1 MIISSRYF
9 LSRTRMIQ
17 FLDSMK
23 SSGSSVNSLNITPG
37 LPQMEVESLLEEI
50 MDRET
55 IPQELGKIISG
66 SKTGAVLFVQLP
78 RSYLILPPFPIP
90 ETKSTSGYAIEP
102 LRSMLEHE
110 YRIALVLVRLGA
122 YAIGICEGER
132 LITSKIGTGLIHG
145 RHKKGGSSQQ
155 RFRRHREKQIE
166 YFLTRV
172 CTHVQEYFESQ
183 SLDYVVYGGARTTI
197 LLLQKRCPF
206 LQRFDNRSLPPLLD
220 IPEPRRAVLDTA
232 AGRIWSSEI
241 IELPDNT
248 EMAMLNDS
256 V

>member
-50 MDRET
+50 LGRKAIT
-55 IPQELGKIISG
+55 QELGEIISS
-66 SKTGAVLFVQLP
+66 SKTGAALFAQPL

-90 ETKSTSGYAIEP
+90 ETNSISGYAIEP
-102 LRSMLEHE
+102 LRSMLKHE
-110 YRIALVLVRLGA
+110 YRIAMVLVRLGA
-122 YAIGICEGER
+122 YAIGICEGEN
-132 LITSKIGTGLIHG
+132 LITSKVGTGLIHG

-172 CTHVQEYFESQ
+172 CTHVQEHLESK
-183 SLDYVVYGGARTTI
+183 SLDYMVYGGSQTTI

-206 LQRFDNRSLPPLLD
+206 LQRLDNRSLPSLLD
-220 IPEPRRAVLDTA
+220 IPNPRRGVLDTA

-241 IELPDNT
+241 IDLLDDT
-248 EMAMLNDS
+248 
-256 V
+256 